1 MTSKQY
7 LDIGG
12 FLTVNFGY
20 GIGLMVALYAS
31 IGVSGGHLN
40 PAVTLAMALRGK
52 TSWFKVPIV
61 DMDIKLFCVHHENK
75 EGSNRQRFSV
85 MCIHIASQL

>member
-1 MTSKQY
+1 MQLIGDAAIAQVVTSKQY

-52 TSWFKVPIV
+52 TSWFKVYTA
-61 DMDIKLFCVHHENK
+61 
-75 EGSNRQRFSV
+75 Q
-85 MCIHIASQL
+85 